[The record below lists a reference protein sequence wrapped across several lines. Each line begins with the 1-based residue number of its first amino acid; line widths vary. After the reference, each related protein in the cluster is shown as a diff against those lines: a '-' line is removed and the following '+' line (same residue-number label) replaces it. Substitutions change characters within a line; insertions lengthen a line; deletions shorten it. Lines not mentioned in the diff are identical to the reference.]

1 MALPFLR
8 ARQGEPESPLAE
20 SSAAVREYDEDVVSG
35 DQGGGEGASH
45 RRPAAGQK
53 AWSATMFAS
62 DTASS
67 PADSGWT
74 VGESGWPESQ
84 QVASE
89 SDSEP
94 SLADDRGVRPAAYRQ
109 LWGPPK
115 HPTPRQALGRP
126 YVWDGGP
133 SDVAGLQPAG
143 DDDDDAPEPVAAVR
157 SRRPAARR
165 GSELLTGPAPTAAR
179 AVIGDELR
187 ELAAWC
193 QIGACIARHT
203 DRGALGEA
211 DIKNKAVA
219 AGWCV
224 DLFGRLICPSC
235 QQRYAVWSARPLVR
249 ADRAGDLLAVTA
261 DAQTGRHRRIR
272 WPAPPGVD
280 SAT

>member
-8 ARQGEPESPLAE
+8 ARQGEPESLLAE
-20 SSAAVREYDEDVVSG
+20 SSAAARGYNEDVVSG

-45 RRPAAGQK
+45 RRPAAGQR

-67 PADSGWT
+67 PSESGWT
-74 VGESGWPESQ
+74 TGESGWQESEED
-84 QVASE
+84 ASG

-94 SLADDRGVRPAAYRQ
+94 RFPDDRVRPAAYRQ
-109 LWGPPK
+109 LWGPPGP
-115 HPTPRQALGRP
+115 PTPRQALGRP
-126 YVWDGGP
+126 YVWDGGR
-133 SDVAGLQPAG
+133 SDVAGVQPAG
-143 DDDDDAPEPVAAVR
+143 NDEDDAPEPVVAVR
-157 SRRPAARR
+157 SRRPAARS
-165 GSELLTGPAPTAAR
+165 GSELLTGSATATEQ

-203 DRGALGEA
+203 ERGALGEA
-211 DIKNKAVA
+211 DIRNKAVA

-235 QQRYAVWSARPLVR
+235 QQRYAVWSTRPLVR
-249 ADRAGDLLAVTA
+249 ADRAADRLPAIA
-261 DAQTGRHRRIR
+261 DAQISRHRRIR
-272 WPAPPGVD
+272 WPAPRGVG
-280 SAT
+280 SAP